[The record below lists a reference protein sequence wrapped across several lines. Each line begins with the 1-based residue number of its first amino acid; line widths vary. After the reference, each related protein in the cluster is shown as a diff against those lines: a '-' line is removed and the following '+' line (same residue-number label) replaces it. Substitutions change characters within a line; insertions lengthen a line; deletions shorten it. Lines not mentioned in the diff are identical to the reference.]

1 MVRKQKIFGV
11 LVVLCLAAGPLLA
24 LGAEPAADADALKAA
39 VKGFR
44 GFLVGSLVKHDEAGA
59 VLRVKAVTI
68 IEGNAAKNPGIL
80 IGREAP
86 VRFITEKDEEGKERP
101 AAWLAR
107 VVARI
112 EQMPAIAFG
121 GFGGGNAV
129 VVMDVDDGKQG
140 GGPKGGHVKVTA
152 HRMTM
157 TMRGQKMVIG
167 GRGGDADDAAED
179 QPPTIT
185 ARVCTDDEG
194 TLIMDRAMP
203 GSQPGDS
210 WDAIPTLK
218 FADDKEQA
226 KKKVKGKPK
235 KEKGTTDF

>member
-1 MVRKQKIFGV
+1 MYGHCITGPREAPLPFHNRLLGTDGV
-11 LVVLCLAAGPLLA
+11 IEVGPRQE
-24 LGAEPAADADALKAA
+24 GMP
-39 VKGFR
+39 
-44 GFLVGSLVKHDEAGA
+44 
-59 VLRVKAVTI
+59 VLRVKAVTL
-68 IEGNAAKNPGIL
+68 IEGNTAKNPGIL
-80 IGREAP
+80 IGRETP
-86 VRFITEKDEEGKERP
+86 VRFSTEKDEEGKVRP

-112 EQMPAIAFG
+112 DQMPAIAFG

-129 VVMDVDDGKQG
+129 VVMDVDAGNQ
-140 GGPKGGHVKVTA
+140 GGPKGGRVKLTA

-167 GRGGDADDAAED
+167 GKGGDADDAAED

-185 ARVCTDDEG
+185 ARVCTDEEG